1 MFYDKQPEKRLNEK
15 DIESVMNDLVS
26 AWEAVHDEK
35 QDIYHLDLKPDN
47 VLITDEKRL
56 VLIDFGAAR
65 QGLRKN
71 SRSVQAFTES
81 YAAPEVILGEDAGSY
96 SDLFELEMMLHE
108 MLTGELPL
116 LRKSLMTLRLSAVGD
131 GQLWGD
137 RGISTKTPTP

>member
-1 MFYDKQPEKRLNEK
+1 MELAKGQTLRDILDKQPEKRLNEK

-71 SRSVQAFTES
+71 SRIVQAFTES
-81 YAAPEVILGEDAGSY
+81 YAAPEVILGEDVGSY
-96 SDLFELEMMLHE
+96 SDLFELEMM
-108 MLTGELPL
+108 
-116 LRKSLMTLRLSAVGD
+116 
-131 GQLWGD
+131 
-137 RGISTKTPTP
+137 

>member
-1 MFYDKQPEKRLNEK
+1 
-15 DIESVMNDLVS
+15 MNDLVS
-26 AWEAVHDEK
+26 AWEAVHDGK

-116 LRKSLMTLRLSAVGD
+116 LRKSRMTLRLSAVGD

-137 RGISTKTPTP
+137 GGISTKTPTP